1 MPIEDGVAQVIELSS
16 TLLTA
21 IPLAVRLV
29 VVKSPL
35 VELP

>member
-1 MPIEDGVAQVIELSS
+1 MPFEDGAAQIIELSL

-35 VELP
+35 VDLP